1 MNKTRAVA
9 GRGALRY
16 NMDKKSPFERMVN
29 MKTPALKKQFEIR
42 VTVGAPIVVGQDGIS
57 GRRQLIP
64 ITGGELVGAD
74 TADVPGLHG
83 VVLPGGVDSQV
94 IRPDGRCE
102 LSARYGVRLDN
113 GASFYI
119 ENNGF
124 RTVPAEHVQTVL
136 SGGFVDPSLY
146 YFCTVPQFE
155 IYDSRLGWL
164 KQRLFVCSAT
174 RLPDA
179 VILGYYTVE

>member
-1 MNKTRAVA
+1 MSEPT
-9 GRGALRY
+9 
-16 NMDKKSPFERMVN
+16 
-29 MKTPALKKQFEIR
+29 LKKQFEIR
-42 VTVGAPIVVGQDGIS
+42 VQVAFPVLIGQDSIS

-64 ITGGELVGAD
+64 ILSGTLTGAPDGCFPELTG
-74 TADVPGLHG
+74 T
-83 VVLPGGVDSQV
+83 VLPGGVDSQV
-94 IRPDGRCE
+94 IRPDGKCE
-102 LSARYGVRLDN
+102 LSARYGVRLTGGKWD

-124 RTVPAEHVQTVL
+124 RTVPAEYVQTVL
-136 SGGFVDPSLY
+136 AGGFVDPSLS

-155 IYDSRLGWL
+155 VYDRRLEWL

>member
-1 MNKTRAVA
+1 MSR
-9 GRGALRY
+9 
-16 NMDKKSPFERMVN
+16 SPRPCWSAR
-29 MKTPALKKQFEIR
+29 TIYPA
-42 VTVGAPIVVGQDGIS
+42 
-57 GRRQLIP
+57 
-64 ITGGELVGAD
+64 
-74 TADVPGLHG
+74 
-83 VVLPGGVDSQV
+83 
-94 IRPDGRCE
+94 DGRCE
-102 LSARYGVRLDN
+102 LSARYGVRLEGGEWD
-113 GASFYI
+113 GAGFYI

>member
-1 MNKTRAVA
+1 MNKNRAVA
-9 GRGALRY
+9 GRDDSRY
-16 NMDKKSPFERMVN
+16 NMDQKFPFERMVN

-124 RTVPAEHVQTVL
+124 RTVPKEYVQTVVN
-136 SGGFVDPSLY
+136 GGFVDPSLY
-146 YFCTVPQFE
+146 YFCTAPQFE
-155 IYDSRLGWL
+155 VYDERVSWL
-164 KQRLFVCSAT
+164 RDKLYICSAT
-174 RLPDA
+174 RLPDM

>member
-1 MNKTRAVA
+1 MSAPT
-9 GRGALRY
+9 
-16 NMDKKSPFERMVN
+16 
-29 MKTPALKKQFEIR
+29 LKKQFEIR
-42 VTVGAPIVVGQDGIS
+42 VEVAPPVLIGQDDIS

-64 ITGGELVGAD
+64 ILSGTLTGTSEGNFPSLTGE
-74 TADVPGLHG
+74 
-83 VVLPGGVDSQV
+83 VLPGGVDSQV
-94 IRPDGRCE
+94 IRPDGKCE
-102 LSARYGVRLDN
+102 LSARYGVRLTGGEWD

-124 RTVPAEHVQTVL
+124 RTVPEEYVPQVL
-136 SGGFVDPSLY
+136 AGGFVDPSLY

-155 IYDSRLGWL
+155 VYDSRLNWL
-164 KQRLFVCSAT
+164 KQRLFICSAT

>member
-1 MNKTRAVA
+1 MSEPH
-9 GRGALRY
+9 LQ
-16 NMDKKSPFERMVN
+16 
-29 MKTPALKKQFEIR
+29 KQFEIR
-42 VTVGAPIVVGQDGIS
+42 VEVTPPVLVGQDNIS

-64 ITGGELVGAD
+64 ILSGTLTGAPGGCFPELRG
-74 TADVPGLHG
+74 T
-83 VVLPGGVDSQV
+83 VLPGGVDSQV

-102 LSARYGVRLDN
+102 LSARYGVRLEGGEWD
-113 GASFYI
+113 GAGFYI

-136 SGGFVDPSLY
+136 SGGFVNPSLY